1 VGAVGEAGAC
11 AAGTAQRRSL
21 VADLKA
27 IAGVVQPESLAV
39 APEEATSVGA
49 AGLGSLAVVQQEAS
63 IVEAALPEN
72 LVAGL
77 EEAWFAAG
85 AAVGET
91 TEARTART
99 RQPSR
104 SHCSAVAD
112 VAGA

>member
-1 VGAVGEAGAC
+1 VGEAGAC

-39 APEEATSVGA
+39 APEEATSGGA

-63 IVEAALPEN
+63 IVEAVPPEN
-72 LVAGL
+72 LMAGL
-77 EEAWFAAG
+77 EAAWFAG

-91 TEARTART
+91 TEARTALT

-112 VAGA
+112 VASA